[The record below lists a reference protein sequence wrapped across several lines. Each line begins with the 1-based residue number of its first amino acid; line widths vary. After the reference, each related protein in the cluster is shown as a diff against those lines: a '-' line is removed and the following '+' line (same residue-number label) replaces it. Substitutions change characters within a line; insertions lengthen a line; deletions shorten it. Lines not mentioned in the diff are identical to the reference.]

1 MGHLARGAI
10 AVLLAVVVLKA
21 AQGVGEAITSYE
33 LVRLYILFGAG
44 ALAVHAWRED
54 LPGVLSGDFEPL
66 SDGPVLFRLV
76 VAGILTLWLFG
87 VMAVFAGPGFPEA
100 NRSITFGGI
109 FLLVVAYPFLHH
121 RLGRLIR
128 RNWPYLLA
136 FAALF
141 GVYLLHGANS
151 GSGSGRAAFAAA
163 AGFLLAMN
171 LFVIPRYVSIE
182 DFLWAASRISGVVVL
197 LGLFAYVGGEYALF
211 GLPVE
216 LWTTTFSPRLLPVEI
231 PLLQSIF
238 GNPNTL
244 GILAFVGTVA
254 ALVEVHRVFGR
265 LVDEADAGAP
275 AAGALQVR
283 IAPRLV
289 LPAVLLLVNGL
300 GLYLSHSRASML
312 AAGAASI
319 AYLAYVGFG
328 REVVPRAV
336 AATVALIVVA
346 LAAIAAGVLAIGSG
360 GRFVLWSAGLE
371 AFLRA
376 PTLLGEGIVETGS
389 VIEPYV
395 TDPGRQGHAVHN
407 SYLAT
412 AIRAG
417 LVGAAAHLVL
427 AVGSVVHALTAD
439 RAVRVAPI
447 ALGVGFALHLLFETY
462 TLYQHDLGAVLA
474 SLAVGYVIAA
484 IRDAR
489 AVETE
494 SSSLADV
501 FDRRDGRST
510 SG

>member
-10 AVLLAVVVLKA
+10 AILLAVVVLKA
-21 AQGVGEAITSYE
+21 AQGVGEALTSYE

-76 VAGILTLWLFG
+76 AAGILTLWLFG

-109 FLLVVAYPFLHH
+109 FLLVVAYPFFHH
-121 RLGRLIR
+121 RLGRLLR

-254 ALVEVHRVFGR
+254 ALVEAHRVFGP
-265 LVDEADAGAP
+265 LVDEADT
-275 AAGALQVR
+275 GALQVR

-289 LPAVLLLVNGL
+289 LPAALLLVNGL
-300 GLYLSHSRASML
+300 GLYLTHSRASML

-346 LAAIAAGVLAIGSG
+346 LAAIAADVLAISSG

-376 PTLLGEGIVETGS
+376 PTLLGQGIVGTGS

-417 LVGAAAHLVL
+417 LVGATAHLVL

-439 RAVRVAPI
+439 RVVRVAPI
-447 ALGVGFALHLLFETY
+447 ALGVGFAVHLLFETY
-462 TLYQHDLGAVLA
+462 TLYQHNLGAVLA

-484 IRDAR
+484 IRDAQ